1 MSYPKSTQNMHVLKH
16 VFSLAYRELTQIYS
30 EEELRRIP
38 EVDIESPVIVGV
50 VLGASGTGKTTLAK
64 ILALRGGFNKVVAIA
79 WTRQYRDL
87 ELIHGLEL
95 EYIEPQRMIEYLN
108 SGLELDYL
116 MGKTTLIIVE
126 DFNRTI
132 EVLRHNYGYSRKR
145 VMEEFTTLVTNIRKY
160 AAKLLIIAHDVSELN
175 PILEHMGAA
184 ATIDTWY
191 LTRLAV
197 SPQKAKSLEAKLGL
211 HGLARELLNARN
223 LEVGEY
229 IVVRRDGETK
239 KLRLEK
245 LPSHDAIEKARTW
258 ILVEADIRTKKDMIM
273 FLKRRYPQL
282 TYKDIARLTGFSE
295 KYCSKIVSLV
305 NKELKAKK
313 KRGRR
318 I

>member
-145 VMEEFTTLVTNIRKY
+145 IMEEFTTVVTNIRKY